1 MLAATEPSWTDPGE
15 DIVQTVWANTREVL
29 GREVVANSRP
39 GFSDARFYRHAG
51 VPSVG
56 YGVTAN
62 NMGGPDE
69 FATVADL
76 EAVYRV
82 IALAA
87 FDYLCQ
93 RRAGA

>member
-1 MLAATEPSWTDPGE
+1 
-15 DIVQTVWANTREVL
+15 
-29 GREVVANSRP
+29 VVANSRP
-39 GFSDARFYRHAG
+39 GFFDACFYRHAG
-51 VPSVG
+51 VPSVV
-56 YGVTAN
+56 YGVAAN

-69 FATVADL
+69 FATVADS

-82 IALAA
+82 IAPAA